1 MIIPFE
7 VTRMRLLRPLM
18 FVVCL
23 TFCLF
28 ASAQDERWVPIS
40 PQEQQLKEVPGNPS
54 APAMLLYY
62 SQNIDHATADNE
74 AEFIYSRIKIL
85 NDKGKDLADVKI
97 ELPSGCKLAHLK
109 AHTIHPDG
117 KVIEVDDKA
126 YQSAII
132 KGRGYKMMGASFTL
146 PDVTVG
152 SIIEYK
158 YKLDYPPNQIIDA
171 VWHVQGDLYALK
183 EIFKF
188 RAYTGEILNT
198 VGSGISA
205 TYRLPPGLKPQRKG
219 EGWELQAEN
228 IPAFESEA
236 FMPPGDQFIY
246 QVNFHYG
253 GKEMRDADRF
263 WFDLGTKR
271 SLASEDY
278 IGNSREIREAASQT
292 VGDESNPEKQLRK
305 LYARAQQ
312 IRNLTYERQRSSEE
326 LKKEGLRE
334 NHSAQDVLS
343 HGYGDRE
350 DVTKLFVALARAAG
364 FEATLVEA
372 SNRANSRFNKNLLVA
387 SQLDTE
393 VAVVKL
399 NGKDMYLDP
408 GTRFCPFGMLRWIRT
423 ATEGLRLDKK
433 GVSFVMLPPSDQ
445 TKAVIERNADVTL
458 TPEGTLTGHITVHYW
473 GIEALERRLDA
484 LETDE
489 AGRNKQM
496 EDALSERLP
505 KGATVKLKDSK
516 NLEGSDQAVEVTFS
530 VEIPAYGSLA
540 GKRILT
546 PVNLFQTRHLDAFKQ
561 TERKFPVYFPYPFSE
576 VDEVHLKVPAGFKV
590 ESVPQQQAVT
600 LPYAGYQSVSQF
612 DGTQVSTERQLVLNG
627 ILFPV
632 ERYSELKGF
641 FNRVQA
647 GDEQQAVLQEGAAN
661 GQKGN

>member
-1 MIIPFE
+1 
-7 VTRMRLLRPLM
+7 MRLLRLVT

-28 ASAQDERWVPIS
+28 ASAQDEKWLPIS
-40 PQEQQLKEVPGNPS
+40 AQEQQLKEVPGNPS
-54 APAMLLYY
+54 APAIQLYY
-62 SQNIDHATADNE
+62 SQYIDHVSENNE
-74 AEFIYSRIKIL
+74 AEFIYRRIKVL
-85 NDKGKDLADVKI
+85 TDKGKDYADVKV
-97 ELPSGCKLAHLK
+97 ELPQGCKLAHLK
-109 AHTIHPDG
+109 ARTIHPDG
-117 KVIEVDDKA
+117 KVIEMDDKA
-126 YQSAII
+126 YQSAIL
-132 KGRGYKMMGASFTL
+132 KGRGYQLMGASFTL

-152 SIIEYK
+152 SIIEFK
-158 YKLDYPPNQIIDA
+158 YKLDLPPNQLMDA
-171 VWHVQGDLYALK
+171 VWHVQSDLYTLR

-188 RAYTGEILNT
+188 RPYTGEFLNT

-219 EGWELQAEN
+219 EGWDLQVEN
-228 IPAFESEA
+228 IPAFEAEG

-246 QVNFHYG
+246 QVIFHYG
-253 GKEMRDADRF
+253 GKEMRGADGF

-271 SLASEDY
+271 SLASEVY
-278 IGNSREIREAASQT
+278 LGNSREIKDAASQA
-292 VGDESNPEKQLRK
+292 VGDETNPEKQLRK

-312 IRNLTYERQRSSEE
+312 IRNLTYERERNSEE

-343 HGYGDRE
+343 HGYGDRD
-350 DVTKLFVALARAAG
+350 DVTKFFVALARAAG
-364 FEATLVEA
+364 FEAELIEA

-399 NGKDMYLDP
+399 NGKDIYLDP
-408 GTRFCPFGMLRWIRT
+408 GTRFCPFGTLRWIRT

-445 TKAVIERNADVTL
+445 SKAVIERNAEVTL
-458 TPEGTLTGHITVHYW
+458 APDGALTGEVTVRYW
-473 GIEALERRLDA
+473 GIEALERRLEA

-489 AGRNKQM
+489 TGRNKQM
-496 EDALSERLP
+496 EDALKERLP
-505 KGATVKLKDSK
+505 MDATVKFKDSK
-516 NLEGSDQAVEVTFS
+516 NWEGSEQAVEATFS
-530 VEIPAYGSLA
+530 VEIPAYASLA

-561 TERKFPVYFPYPFSE
+561 TDRKFPVYFPYPFSE
-576 VDEVHLKVPAGFKV
+576 ADVVHLKVPAGFTV
-590 ESVPQQQAVT
+590 ESVPQQQSAT
-600 LPYAGYQSVSQF
+600 LPYAGYQSVSQL
-612 DGTQVSTERQLVLNG
+612 DGMQVSTERQLVLNG

-641 FNRVQA
+641 FNKVQA
-647 GDEQQAVLQEGAAN
+647 GDEQQAVLQGGGANA
-661 GQKGN
+661 QKGN